1 MAKRSHRF
9 QAPPSQDPL
18 SGAKSS
24 LVFRLNF
31 GFFFRQLVIFL
42 VMDLLLFFMAST
54 GLFLYAEGRCASVA
68 ALVEERGVPSADAIP
83 WMEASDYTITPLG
96 ENTPFSEGNTE
107 GYSLFP
113 IPFLPQYPYPDL
125 EGGIRSWDLSSYYTI
140 ILPNDGEPY
149 AITVDLSGIFQALW
163 WAGVVLLVCEGL
175 SLVTGLFRNNRSI
188 HKVLKPIQDLAAT
201 ASRLNSMTH
210 MSRQEL
216 EALAGE
222 LEKINATHLD
232 TRIDLPATQKELR
245 SLAQAINAML
255 DRINKAYSAQMRFVS
270 DASHEL
276 RTPIAVIQGYA
287 SLLDRWGKD
296 DPEALQESIN
306 AIRSEAKSMEN
317 LVEQLLFLARGDNDT
332 QPVKRTHFDLTA
344 LAGEVLREEEM
355 IHEDRIFLPRWGE
368 EPVPVYADQ
377 GLIKQVMRIL
387 MDNSVKYSGPDSRV
401 YLRVMML
408 DGHARVTVQD
418 EGMGISPEGIPH
430 IFDRFYRTDQSRD
443 RKTGGTGLGLSI
455 AKWIIDRHGGWFEV
469 VSREGVGT
477 RISFLLPADQAP
489 PAEEAAG

>member
-1 MAKRSHRF
+1 MPQRKHRF

-42 VMDLLLFFMAST
+42 VMDLLLLFMAT
-54 GLFLYAEGRCASVA
+54 AGLFLYAENRCATVA
-68 ALVEERGVPSADAIP
+68 ALVEERGVPSADTIP
-83 WMEASDYTITPLG
+83 WMEASDYTIIPLR
-96 ENTPFSEGNTE
+96 EMPSFSEETAA
-107 GYSLFP
+107 GYSLLP
-113 IPFLPQYPYPDL
+113 IPFLPQYPEL
-125 EGGIRSWDLSSYYTI
+125 EGGTRSWDLSSYYTI
-140 ILPNDGEPY
+140 VLPNNGEPY
-149 AITVDLSGIFQALW
+149 IITVDLSGISSTLY
-163 WAGVVLLVCEGL
+163 WAGIVLLVCEGL
-175 SLVTGLFRNNRSI
+175 SLLTGLFRNNRSI
-188 HKVLKPIQDLAAT
+188 HKILKPIQDLAAT

-232 TRIDLPATQKELR
+232 SRIDLPATQKELR

-255 DRINKAYSAQMRFVS
+255 DRINKAA
-270 DASHEL
+270 A
-276 RTPIAVIQGYA
+276 
-287 SLLDRWGKD
+287 LLDRWGKD

-387 MDNSVKYSGPDSRV
+387 MDNSVKYSAPDSRI
-401 YLRVMML
+401 YLRVMVL

-418 EGMGISPEGIPH
+418 EGMGISPDGIPH

-477 RISFLLPADQAP
+477 RISFLLPADQP
-489 PAEEAAG
+489 PPVEEAAV

>member
-1 MAKRSHRF
+1 MLIVNAAIYLTIRARRINTGNTFNISASAIAQHPTKIPEKSPKIPRSPF
-9 QAPPSQDPL
+9 P
-18 SGAKSS
+18 
-24 LVFRLNF
+24 
-31 GFFFRQLVIFL
+31 
-42 VMDLLLFFMAST
+42 
-54 GLFLYAEGRCASVA
+54 AENA
-68 ALVEERGVPSADAIP
+68 VPSGSGTD
-83 WMEASDYTITPLG
+83 SVC
-96 ENTPFSEGNTE
+96 S
-107 GYSLFP
+107 
-113 IPFLPQYPYPDL
+113 
-125 EGGIRSWDLSSYYTI
+125 
-140 ILPNDGEPY
+140 
-149 AITVDLSGIFQALW
+149 LSGISSTLY
-163 WAGVVLLVCEGL
+163 WAGIVLLACQGL
-175 SLVTGLFRNNRSI
+175 SLLTGLFRNNRSI
-188 HKVLKPIQDLAAT
+188 HKILKPIQDLAAT

-232 TRIDLPATQKELR
+232 SRIDLPATQKELR
-245 SLAQAINAML
+245 SLAQALAQAINAML

-387 MDNSVKYSGPDSRV
+387 MDNSVKYSAPDSRI
-401 YLRVMML
+401 YLRVMVL

-477 RISFLLPADQAP
+477 RISFLLPADQTP

>member
-1 MAKRSHRF
+1 M
-9 QAPPSQDPL
+9 
-18 SGAKSS
+18 
-24 LVFRLNF
+24 
-31 GFFFRQLVIFL
+31 
-42 VMDLLLFFMAST
+42 T
-54 GLFLYAEGRCASVA
+54 
-68 ALVEERGVPSADAIP
+68 
-83 WMEASDYTITPLG
+83 
-96 ENTPFSEGNTE
+96 
-107 GYSLFP
+107 
-113 IPFLPQYPYPDL
+113 
-125 EGGIRSWDLSSYYTI
+125 
-140 ILPNDGEPY
+140 LPNGGEPY
-149 AITVDLSGIFQALW
+149 AITVDLSGIFQTLY
-163 WAGVVLLVCEGL
+163 WAGVVLLVCQGL
-175 SLVTGLFRNNRSI
+175 TLLTNLFRNNRSI
-188 HKVLKPIQDLAAT
+188 HKILKPIQDLAAT

-222 LEKINATHLD
+222 LEKINAKHLD
-232 TRIDLPATQKELR
+232 SRIDLHSTQKELR

-255 DRINKAYSAQMRFVS
+255 ERINKAYSAQMRFVS

-287 SLLDRWGKD
+287 ALLDRWGKD

-306 AIRSEAKSMEN
+306 AIRSEAKAMEE

-332 QPVKRTHFDLTA
+332 QPVKPTRFDLTA

-355 IHEDRIFLPRWGE
+355 IHEDRVFLPRWGE

-387 MDNSVKYSGPDSRV
+387 MDNSVKYSAPGSRI
-401 YLRVMML
+401 YLRVMVL

-418 EGMGISPEGIPH
+418 EGMGIAPEGIPH

-443 RKTGGTGLGLSI
+443 RKTGGTGLGLAI

-477 RISFLLPADQAP
+477 RISFLLPAD
-489 PAEEAAG
+489 PAQPEGEGAA